1 MVWRPECEFQWP
13 IYTGEL
19 EVVRSQYPAD
29 PLSVRVF
36 AAAVVPRSAPICA
49 ATAHAQADLIEP
61 ETRLSDLGN
70 LQNVVGRVALNLLSD
85 LKK

>member
-1 MVWRPECEFQWP
+1 MAYIYGRTRSSLISVPGGSSQRP
-13 IYTGEL
+13 
-19 EVVRSQYPAD
+19 R
-29 PLSVRVF
+29 F